1 MRIDT
6 DLVTYLSHVILPE
19 QLVRQ
24 QLQNTQM
31 LHHLQMQMV
40 DDAKQNKLG
49 SFDEIEAN
57 EKQIAASSN
66 PISYAAEDGD
76 NS

>member
-19 QLVRQ
+19 QLVQ
-24 QLQNTQM
+24 SQLQSTQM

-40 DDAKQNKLG
+40 DDAKQSITFNHPNESGKVTL
-49 SFDEIEAN
+49 DEN
-57 EKQIAASSN
+57 AAGGHIGTS
-66 PISYAAEDGD
+66 
-76 NS
+76 

>member
-40 DDAKQNKLG
+40 DDKSAVAKDIDMVEE
-49 SFDEIEAN
+49 S
-57 EKQIAASSN
+57 
-66 PISYAAEDGD
+66 
-76 NS
+76 